1 MKNTILT
8 LKCIDITVDFYG
20 VCKHEGLVIFVKG
33 LIPDEIANVKII
45 KIKNKI
51 AFGIID
57 ELIERSKYR
66 IKEPCS
72 IAYKC
77 GGCDIQYIDY
87 DYQLVLKKKLIES
100 TVKHTSLN
108 LKVLDTIA
116 SDDVYSYRNKIQ
128 VPVSNNKIG
137 YYRNHSNDIVEF
149 DNCCITYDI
158 NNSILSFVKKILS
171 SYSISSYI
179 KHIVIRNSFDEIMVC
194 FVCDSFN
201 IPHIDEIVD
210 LIISNYPMIKSF
222 MLNLNTAD
230 TNVIYGEEDKCLFG
244 NEYLVDKVDNLSF
257 MIPLRSFYQI
267 NSKQMKKLYDYV
279 IKVGDLQKTDRVLD
293 LFCGIGT
300 ISLYISKYV
309 KEVLGVEIN
318 EKSVEY
324 ANKNK
329 EINII
334 NNVDFLKLDANKIS
348 DYINSFDTI
357 ILDPPRKGINKE
369 LVASL
374 TSSVVKKI
382 IYVSCNQATL
392 LRDLELL
399 KDSYNIGD
407 IQPLDMFPQ
416 TKHIE
421 CIVCL
426 TKK

>member
-1 MKNTILT
+1 MKNQILT
-8 LKCIDITVDFYG
+8 LRCIDFTVDFYG
-20 VCKHEGLVIFVKG
+20 VCKYEGLVIFVKG
-33 LIPDEIANVKII
+33 LMLDEVANVKIL

-57 ELIERSKYR
+57 ELIEKSKYR
-66 IKEPCS
+66 IKEPCPV
-72 IAYKC
+72 AYKC

-87 DYQLVLKKKLIES
+87 NYQLVLKKRLIEN
-100 TVKHTSLN
+100 TLKHTHLD
-108 LKVLDTIA
+108 LKVLDTIG

-128 VPVSNNKIG
+128 VPVSNDKVG

-149 DNCCITYDI
+149 DNCFITNDI
-158 NNSILSFVKKILS
+158 SNSILKDIKKLIIK
-171 SYSISSYI
+171 YSISTYI
-179 KHIVIRNSFDEIMVC
+179 KHVVIRNSIDEYMVC
-194 FVCDSFN
+194 LVCNTFD
-201 IPHIDEIVD
+201 IPYIDEIVTT
-210 LIISNYPMIKSF
+210 ITNKYSQIKSF
-222 MLNLNTAD
+222 MLNLNVSD
-230 TNVIYGEEDKCLFG
+230 TNVIFGDFDKCIFG
-244 NEYLVDKVDNLSF
+244 NEYLIDKVDDLSF

-279 IKVGDLQKTDRVLD
+279 IKVGELNRNDRVLD

-318 EKSVEY
+318 EKSIEY

-329 EINII
+329 LI
-334 NNVDFLKLDANKIS
+334 NNVANADFIQMDANKIS
-348 DYINSFDTI
+348 DYINKYDTI
-357 ILDPPRKGINKE
+357 ILDPPRKGINGE
-369 LVASL
+369 LVDSL
-374 TSSVVKKI
+374 IHSSVKKI

-392 LRDLELL
+392 LRDIDLL
-399 KDSYNIGD
+399 KEYFVIGN

-426 TKK
+426 KRR